1 MTKYKHHLHSYIAVL
16 TFAILLPPLRG
27 QCQTGET
34 CQSLRGCQ
42 ELAGILLEAKQTG
55 DELRKQEIVQFLRS
69 RVCSKEDRAVCCASQ
84 GQRQSGEIEGDIQKF
99 IACN

>member
-1 MTKYKHHLHSYIAVL
+1 VDKPVSL
-16 TFAILLPPLRG
+16 TG

-99 IACN
+99 IACNWLECRTYKDANTKII